1 MGPTQK
7 KLPQDPEGLPPKPE
21 KYIWKR
27 SYTLVLIANVAYI
40 LLFYVL
46 MNLFT

>member
-1 MGPTQK
+1 MEPTQNIS
-7 KLPQDPEGLPPKPE
+7 PQDPQDLPPKPE

-27 SYTLVLIANVAYI
+27 SYSLVLIANAAYI